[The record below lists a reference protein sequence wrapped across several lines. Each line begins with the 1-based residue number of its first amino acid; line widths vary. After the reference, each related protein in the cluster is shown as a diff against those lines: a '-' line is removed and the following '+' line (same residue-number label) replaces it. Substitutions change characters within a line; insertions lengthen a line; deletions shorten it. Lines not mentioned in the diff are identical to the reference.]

1 MLEEIKRLKDLL
13 IAHGIS
19 LPTDLADGDHIGP
32 APGSSSGSFSG
43 SYALPSSSDNA
54 SPPNG
59 GHSGGYFGSN
69 SNSPPQDTYMNGAHQ
84 PYQQNNHVDV
94 DQVGINFV
102 LAYAL
107 RFSPF

>member
-19 LPTDLADGDHIGP
+19 IPSDLADGDHFGP

-43 SYALPSSSDNA
+43 SYALPSSSDDP
-54 SPPNG
+54 SPPNDG
-59 GHSGGYFGSN
+59 RNGGYFGSN
-69 SNSPPQDTYMNGAHQ
+69 SPPRDTQMNGIHR
-84 PYQQNNHVDV
+84 PYQQNHNVDV

-107 RFSPF
+107 RFSPL